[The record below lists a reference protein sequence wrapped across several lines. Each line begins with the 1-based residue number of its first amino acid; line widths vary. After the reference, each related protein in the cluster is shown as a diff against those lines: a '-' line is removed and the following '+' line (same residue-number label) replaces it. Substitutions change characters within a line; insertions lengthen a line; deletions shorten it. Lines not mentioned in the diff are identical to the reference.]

1 MKRNTILKQGRRV
14 ALAACSLLIG
24 ASVMQSCKD
33 DDILLTG
40 QPSWLGNSIYERL
53 QNDPDGDSYKTL
65 LRLIDDLGQTE
76 VLSHTG
82 SKTVFAAN
90 DEAFAK
96 WFSSNRWGVT
106 SYEQLTESQKK
117 ALLNSTMINNAYL
130 MELLTNVSG
139 TPPMEGLAMRRETA
153 ASLYDSV
160 TVMSPQDMPKGK
172 FWNKLRQ
179 AGKAVPVMM
188 DATEAP
194 MIHFLPAFMKYY
206 GMTTSDLAM
215 LTNGRGTSTSEMWV
229 SGSKVKANKDDYQGY
244 DIVCK
249 NGYIHKIDG
258 VIEPSVN
265 MAQIVREESNTKLW
279 SSMLDRFSAPYYDAT
294 VSRNYNRI
302 HNTTDSV
309 YVMRYLSDNSAGGRA
324 NKSTQN
330 NDTIEALLKFDPG
343 WNQYMYSNTMDY
355 DLHYDAAA
363 LFVPTDSALLAWWNG
378 DGRDLQEEYKELDS
392 IPMATLKK
400 LIRVNQSEQF
410 TTSFPSK
417 FDNVLDDAKETL
429 GIKPENVQ
437 KTIVGCNGVVYILNK
452 VFAPAEYASVAYPA
466 LAHESLMNIIYWVLS
481 VSDQNNKKNTF
492 LPYMLSMDSQY
503 ALMLPTNQAMMTFV
517 DPATYGNKSNAIL
530 EFYIDMGEPEETNR
544 LKAKR
549 YGSTITDDG
558 VITRGYKTQDEDELD
573 QKVLNSRMDDMM
585 NQLIIVLPEKGKK
598 VTDYIAQGY
607 EFFKSKGGTLM
618 RIYKTADDSLAV
630 SGAWQIEHQNHAI
643 KPPAEFDKKNGT
655 SYELPTQVPMASTQT
670 VYLTLQDHP
679 EYARFFELMSYD
691 KSGLFNNKLSG
702 GENVTYNSGNYA
714 RNSKNLMLLDNYN
727 YTIYVPTNESIDALI
742 ASNQLPTWDDYEA
755 QTAEMYG
762 GGTTGQ
768 LMADTAKVYIKE
780 RILKFLRYHIH
791 DHSVAV
797 KMLPEDMSDKQPQ
810 YESMLRN
817 PATGR
822 YFPITIDMRDPEQL
836 TLTGYKNG
844 NVAHVV
850 KTEGLYNNIC
860 REYWWKGDV
869 SSSEKAAKAVIF
881 MTSDAVLHQIDTP
894 LLYGDLPDWKEEV
907 KKMTTR

>member
-1 MKRNTILKQGRRV
+1 MKRYTILKQGRRV

-24 ASVMQSCKD
+24 AAVMQSCKD

-53 QNDPDGDSYKTL
+53 QNDPNGDRYTVL

-82 SKTVFAAN
+82 SKTIFAAN

-96 WFSSNRWGVT
+96 WFSSNRWGVK
-106 SYEQLTESQKK
+106 SYEQLSESQKK

-130 MELLTNVSG
+130 MELLTNVTG

-160 TVMSPQDMPKGK
+160 MVMSPQDMPKSK

-179 AGKAVPVMM
+179 RGKAVPVMM

-206 GMTTSDLAM
+206 GMTDSDLSM
-215 LTNGRGTSTSEMWV
+215 LTNGRGSSISEMWV
-229 SGSKVKANKDDYQGY
+229 SGSKVKANEDNYQGH

-249 NGYIHKIDG
+249 NGYIHKIED
-258 VIEPSVN
+258 VIEPSIN
-265 MAQIVREESNTKLW
+265 MAEIVRGESNTKLW

-294 VSRNYNRI
+294 ASRNYNRI
-302 HNTTDSV
+302 YNTTDSV
-309 YVMRYLSDNSAGGRA
+309 YVFRYLSDRSAGGVA

-330 NDTIEALLKFDPG
+330 NDTVKAYLKFDPG

-378 DGRDLQEEYKELDS
+378 EGRDLQQEYKELDS
-392 IPMATLKK
+392 IPMATLAK
-400 LIRVNQSEQF
+400 LLRVNQSEQF

-437 KTIVGCNGVVYILNK
+437 KTVVGCNGVVYILNK

-517 DPATYGNKSNAIL
+517 DPATYGNKSCAIL
-530 EFYIDMGEPEETNR
+530 EFYIDQGEPEETNR
-544 LKAKR
+544 LKARR

-558 VITRGYKTQDEDELD
+558 VITRGYKTQDEDELS
-573 QKVLNSRMDDMM
+573 QKVLNTRLDDIM
-585 NQLIIVLPEKGKK
+585 NQLIIVLPNKGDK
-598 VTDYIAQGY
+598 VTDYMPKY
-607 EFFKSKGGTLM
+607 EYFKSKGGTLM

-630 SGAWQIEHQNHAI
+630 SGAWQIEHQNHPI
-643 KPPAEFDKKNGT
+643 KPTAEFDKQNGT

-679 EYARFFELMSYD
+679 EYERFFELMTYD
-691 KSGLFNNKLSG
+691 KSGLFNNQLDG
-702 GENVTYNSGNYA
+702 GGSVKYNCGNNA
-714 RNSKNLMLLDNYN
+714 RNNKNLTLLDNYN

-742 ASNQLPTWDDYEA
+742 ASNKLPTWDDYEA
-755 QTAEMYG
+755 QTADLYG
-762 GGTTGQ
+762 GGTIGQ
-768 LMADTAKVYIKE
+768 LMADTAKIYIKE

-797 KMLPEDMSDKQPQ
+797 KMLPEDIHDLTPQ

-817 PATGR
+817 PETGR
-822 YFPITIDMRDPEQL
+822 YFPISVDMTDPNEL
-836 TLTGYKNG
+836 TVSGFKEG
-844 NVAHVV
+844 NTAHVV

-869 SSSEKAAKAVIF
+869 SSSDKAAKAEIF

-907 KKMTTR
+907 KKLTTR